1 MSAAPDAPATPS
13 PVPSYHDDVDVTKY
27 DEMLAEKVEALRAK
41 FAPLLRIPA
50 DDETTDD
57 ETTETTELP
66 LDVFPSPP
74 KHFRSRCRFQ
84 VLVEKKKSG

>member
-66 LDVFPSPP
+66 STSSLLPRNTSA
-74 KHFRSRCRFQ
+74 RGAGSRCSP
-84 VLVEKKKSG
+84 KKR